1 MTRSQR
7 TNFVGNAMTDSAE
20 VDFQAV
26 QFMDMEAD
34 QAVQALI
41 RHAVEVK
48 ASDLFLLTESRSV
61 TLSVR
66 RHGVVERVS
75 VVPPQLGKHMISYIK
90 AAAGMDI
97 TENRRPAD
105 GRWIAE
111 FDDLHVD
118 LRINTITTLHGEDV
132 SMRIW
137 DRSVG
142 LLTLDDLGI
151 PKRDLSTFRSMMA
164 CPSGLVLV
172 TGPTGTGKTTTLY
185 AALNHLSDGTRKI
198 NTLEDPVEYQLESAR
213 QSQVNPKIGL
223 DFPELLRSVLRQSPD
238 VVMVGEIRDEETAA
252 TAVRAASSGHLVFA
266 TMHAPVAA
274 SAVQSMLA
282 LGVRPYFLSNCLLG
296 VIAQR
301 LVRTLCP
308 MCRVHYDISDSPQT
322 FEDVQDLLGENEG
335 QSIFGPSGCDECF
348 GVGYAGRTGLFE
360 VMTMNQ
366 EIRGLIAASATTK
379 EIEQAAIRNGMI
391 EFRRSAMLKVAQ
403 GITSTEEILRD
414 VPAEYLGLES

>member
-1 MTRSQR
+1 M
-7 TNFVGNAMTDSAE
+7 ADS
-20 VDFQAV
+20 VDIDFQAEEL
-26 QFMDMEAD
+26 MNMEAD

-41 RHAVEVK
+41 HHALAVK
-48 ASDLFLLTESRSV
+48 ASDLFVLTEPRSV
-61 TLSVR
+61 SLSIR
-66 RHGVVERVS
+66 RHGLVEQVS
-75 VVPPQLGKHMISYIK
+75 AVPSELGKHMISYIK

-97 TENRRPAD
+97 AENRRPAD

-111 FDDLHVD
+111 FDDLNAD
-118 LRINTITTLHGEDV
+118 LRINTIATLHGEDL
-132 SMRIW
+132 SMRVW

-142 LLTLDDLGI
+142 LLSMDELGM
-151 PKRDLSTFRSMMA
+151 PRKELAKLKSMMT

-185 AALNHLSDGTRKI
+185 AALNDLSDGTRKI
-198 NTLEDPVEYQLESAR
+198 NTLEDPVEYQLSKAR
-213 QSQVNPKIGL
+213 QSQVNSKIGL

-238 VVMVGEIRDEETAA
+238 VVMIGEIRDEETAA

-266 TMHAPVAA
+266 TMHAPVSA

-282 LGVRPYFLSNCLLG
+282 LGVRPYFLSNCLLC
-296 VIAQR
+296 VVAQR

-308 MCRVHYDISDSPQT
+308 VCRVHYDISDSPQT
-322 FEDVQDLLGENEG
+322 FEDVKDLLGEGEG
-335 QSIFGPSGCDECF
+335 RSIFGPSGCDECY

-360 VMTMNQ
+360 VMSMNQ
-366 EIRGLIAASATTK
+366 EIRRLIAASATTG
-379 EIEQAAIRNGMI
+379 EIEQAAIRNGMV

-414 VPAEYLGLES
+414 VPAEHLGLEN

>member
-1 MTRSQR
+1 M
-7 TNFVGNAMTDSAE
+7 ADSAE
-20 VDFQAV
+20 IDFQAEE
-26 QFMDMEAD
+26 FMSMEAGE
-34 QAVQALI
+34 AVQALI
-41 RHAVEVK
+41 RHAVDVK
-48 ASDLFLLTESRSV
+48 ASDLYLLTEPRSV
-61 TLSVR
+61 KLSVR
-66 RHGVVERVS
+66 RHGMLEGVS
-75 VVPPQLGKHMISYIK
+75 VVPPELGKHMISFIK

-97 TENRRPAD
+97 SETRRPAD

-111 FDDLHVD
+111 FNDLNVD
-118 LRINTITTLHGEDV
+118 LRINTISTLHGEDLA
-132 SMRIW
+132 MRVW
-137 DRSVG
+137 DRSIG
-142 LLTLDDLGI
+142 LLSLDELGI
-151 PKRDLSTFRSMMA
+151 AKKELAKLRSMMT

-238 VVMVGEIRDEETAA
+238 VVMIGEIRDEETAS

-266 TMHAPVAA
+266 TMHAPVSA

-296 VIAQR
+296 VVAQR

-322 FEDVQDLLGENEG
+322 FEDVQGLLGEGEG

-348 GVGYAGRTGLFE
+348 GIGYAGRTGLFE
-360 VMTMNQ
+360 IMTMNQ
-366 EIRGLIAASATTK
+366 EIRRLIAASAATS
-379 EIEQAAIRNGMI
+379 EIEQAAIGNGMI

-403 GITSTEEILRD
+403 GVTSTEEILRD